1 MSFWGWRTQEKS
13 KSMKKVELWGYLA
26 PEIEVNAML
35 VERGF
40 EGSVLG
46 GVDPNPTNPGENPS
60 IPGTDSEW

>member
-1 MSFWGWRTQEKS
+1 
-13 KSMKKVELWGYLA
+13 MKRVEQRGYLA

-40 EGSVLG
+40 EGSVVLG

-60 IPGTDSEW
+60 IPSTDSEW